1 MKSIVQYI
9 FLLVVLY
16 LYVHNPLFS
25 FVGGMGSIKFLYLLV
40 IVVILLFNYD
50 YRKVYKSFK
59 KETGV
64 FFLLFLYTIF
74 RSAFGGEPDFI
85 YTHFIFFI
93 EITFVPFV
101 LVVLFDRF
109 GLSEE
114 RKFVRFILVLGTI
127 AGLISTVCLLV
138 PSVNNYIKYSLT
150 VLLNSDQD
158 FWDFRGFGLSD
169 SLTGFYGFTQGAILA
184 LGLICVKNNKWFLFF
199 IPIFLVSIL
208 FNAIFAVVLIVYL
221 LYSRSIRLSI
231 YIGIGA
237 IVVLLAYNYLINTG
251 TISDESIQFVS
262 QIFEEGTE
270 AYQTRSVTGSNTMT
284 WLFERM
290 VIFPDTFD
298 EWIFGRGFS
307 LFGRAG
313 MQSDIG
319 YVLHLNYGGL
329 LYSFILLYLL
339 ILVFKRMRHYKLP
352 AYFIILFLCVYLIA
366 NFKSNYLNN
375 TGTFRFM
382 MFFYY
387 VLVYNHIKNNKL
399 TNVSI

>member
-138 PSVNNYIKYSLT
+138 PSVNNYIKY
-150 VLLNSDQD
+150 LLKI
-158 FWDFRGFGLSD
+158 
-169 SLTGFYGFTQGAILA
+169 T
-184 LGLICVKNNKWFLFF
+184 
-199 IPIFLVSIL
+199 
-208 FNAIFAVVLIVYL
+208 
-221 LYSRSIRLSI
+221 IR
-231 YIGIGA
+231 
-237 IVVLLAYNYLINTG
+237 
-251 TISDESIQFVS
+251 
-262 QIFEEGTE
+262 
-270 AYQTRSVTGSNTMT
+270 
-284 WLFERM
+284 
-290 VIFPDTFD
+290 
-298 EWIFGRGFS
+298 
-307 LFGRAG
+307 
-313 MQSDIG
+313 
-319 YVLHLNYGGL
+319 
-329 LYSFILLYLL
+329 
-339 ILVFKRMRHYKLP
+339 FK
-352 AYFIILFLCVYLIA
+352 
-366 NFKSNYLNN
+366 
-375 TGTFRFM
+375 
-382 MFFYY
+382 
-387 VLVYNHIKNNKL
+387 
-399 TNVSI
+399 